1 LIKKRERKMTIE
13 TTIKGVRVGY
23 ENYIFV
29 HGTAPRGTGN
39 WAFELNGEFCS
50 YEGTFA
56 SARAQAVAV
65 AVSRPGLLT
74 DSDSGIVDWLN
85 HRLIAVSIRSFLRRN
100 GWSKAALALGIH
112 NIQVG
117 A

>member
-1 LIKKRERKMTIE
+1 MTIE

-29 HGTAPRGTGN
+29 HGKAPRGTGN
-39 WAFELNGEFCS
+39 WAFELNGEFRS

-56 SARAQAVAV
+56 SARAQAV
-65 AVSRPGLLT
+65 R
-74 DSDSGIVDWLN
+74 D
-85 HRLIAVSIRSFLRRN
+85 
-100 GWSKAALALGIH
+100 ALALGLH

-117 A
+117 S